1 MRHQRSAKKFGRPTE
16 QRVALYR
23 SLMAALFRND
33 RITTTEA
40 KAKAIRR
47 HAEKLITLARQ
58 PTLHHRRLALAEL
71 PDKEAIERLFRD
83 IGPRMAGRPGGYT
96 RIVKLGPRFGDAAP
110 MAIIELV
117 E

>member
-1 MRHQRSAKKFGRPTE
+1 MRHLRSGRKFGRPTN

-23 SLMAALFRND
+23 ALVAALFMNG

-40 KAKAIRR
+40 KAKAIRPT
-47 HAEKLITLARQ
+47 AEKLITLARQ
-58 PTLHHRRLALAEL
+58 PSVHHRRLAIADL
-71 PDKEAIERLFRD
+71 PHKPAVERLFD
-83 IGPRMAGRPGGYT
+83 EIGPKMKSRPGGYT
-96 RIVKLGPRFGDAAP
+96 RIVKLGVRFGDAAP

>member
-1 MRHQRSAKKFGRPTE
+1 VRHLRSGKKFGRPTN

-23 SLMAALFRND
+23 ALVGALFLND

-40 KAKAIRR
+40 KAKAIRPT
-47 HAEKLITLARQ
+47 AERLITLARQ
-58 PTLHHRRLALAEL
+58 PTLHHRRLALADL
-71 PDKEAIERLFRD
+71 PDKHVIERLFSE
-83 IGPRMAGRPGGYT
+83 IGPRMKGRPGGYT
-96 RIVKLGPRFGDAAP
+96 RVVKLGPRLGDAAP

>member
-1 MRHQRSAKKFGRPTE
+1 MRHQRAGKKFGRPTE

-23 SLMAALFRND
+23 SLMAALFRHD

-40 KAKAIRR
+40 KAKAVRR
-47 HAEKLITLARQ
+47 HAERMITLARQ
-58 PTLHHRRLALAEL
+58 PSLHHRRMALAEV
-71 PDKEAIERLFRD
+71 PDKAAVERLFAE

-110 MAIIELV
+110 MAVIELV

>member
-1 MRHQRSAKKFGRPTE
+1 MRHLRAGKKFSRPTN

-23 SLMAALFRND
+23 ALVGALFVHGK
-33 RITTTEA
+33 ITTTEA
-40 KAKAIRR
+40 KAKAIRPT
-47 HAEKLITLARQ
+47 AEKLITLARE
-58 PTLHHRRLALAEL
+58 PSVHHRRLAIADL
-71 PDKEAIERLFRD
+71 PDKDAIESLFRD
-83 IGPRMAGRPGGYT
+83 IGPKMKSRPGGYT